1 MKRSYLP
8 VFFVL
13 ILSIAGCVGNNSKG
27 NGPQIKK
34 LTPVVRETPD
44 GNKYYLY
51 RDVPYLEEGRG
62 EKLDI
67 YIPYKKMAGVSKF
80 PAVLNIHGGGW
91 REGYKSRLITKRCAQ
106 AMVEKGYAVIC
117 NDYLLNTEER
127 KAWPVN
133 IYDCK
138 TALRYTRKVAD
149 LYDIDADNISV
160 LGNSAGGHLALLIG
174 FSADSEELNS
184 GGLYNEFSTD
194 VRCIVNIYGIPE
206 LRDVKWGPRSFVNK
220 GEDEKKVLA
229 LASPVAHLSERSPAV
244 LSVHGVKD
252 ELVPFSLSQ
261 NLEKIMRSEGL
272 EHEMYAV
279 PEGRHAFT
287 LYPDGVNGQTDL
299 RPRVIKFLDKYS
311 GLGKYR

>member
-1 MKRSYLP
+1 MKRSYLLLCLWLT
-8 VFFVL
+8 FGVL
-13 ILSIAGCVGNNSKG
+13 GCAENLSKKKE
-27 NGPQIKK
+27 PKIKK

-51 RDVPYLEEGRG
+51 RDVPYLEEGRD

-67 YIPYKKMAGVSKF
+67 YIPYKKTAGVSKF

-106 AMVEKGYAVIC
+106 AIVEKGYAVIC

-138 TALRYTRKVAD
+138 TALRYTRKIAD
-149 LYDIDADNISV
+149 EYDIDADNISV

-184 GGLYNEFSTD
+184 GGLYKEYPTD

-206 LRDVKWGPRSFVNK
+206 LRDVKWGPRSFVNE
-220 GEDEKKVLA
+220 GEDEEKVLA
-229 LASPVAHLSERSPAV
+229 LASPVAHLSEKSPAV

-252 ELVPFSLSQ
+252 ELVPFSLSES
-261 NLEKIMRSEGL
+261 LERNMKSKGL

-299 RPRVIKFLDKYS
+299 RPRVIKFLDKHS

>member
-1 MKRSYLP
+1 MKRSYLLLCFALTIG
-8 VFFVL
+8 VWGCCEC
-13 ILSIAGCVGNNSKG
+13 LSKKKG
-27 NGPQIKK
+27 PKIKK
-34 LTPVVRETPD
+34 LTPVVKETPD

-51 RDVPYLEEGRG
+51 SNVPYLEEGRN

-67 YIPYKKMAGVSKF
+67 YIPYKKMPGVAKF

-91 REGYKSRLITKRCAQ
+91 REGYKSRLITKRCAE
-106 AMVEKGYAVIC
+106 AIVEKGYAVIC
-117 NDYLLNTEER
+117 NDYLLNTDER

-138 TALRYTRKVAD
+138 TALRYTRKVAN

-184 GGLYNEFSTD
+184 GGLYKEYPTD
-194 VRCIVNIYGIPE
+194 VRCIVNIYGIPD
-206 LRDVKWGPRSFVNK
+206 LRNVEWGPKSFVNE

-229 LASPVAHLSERSPAV
+229 LASPVAHLSKKSPPV

-252 ELVPFSLSQ
+252 ELVPFSLSEG
-261 NLEKIMRSEGL
+261 LEKIMKSKGL
-272 EHEMYAV
+272 EHEMFAV

>member
-1 MKRSYLP
+1 MKISYLLM
-8 VFFVL
+8 FFVL
-13 ILSIAGCVGNNSKG
+13 IFSIAGCIENSSTAIK
-27 NGPQIKK
+27 PQIEK
-34 LTPVVRETPD
+34 LTPVVRKTPD

-51 RDVPYLEEGRG
+51 RNVTYLEEGRK

-67 YIPYKKMAGVSKF
+67 YIPHKKMPGVSKF

-91 REGYKSRLITKRCAQ
+91 REGYKSRKITKRCAE
-106 AMVEKGYAVIC
+106 AIVEKGYAVIC
-117 NDYLLNTEER
+117 NDYLLNTDER

-174 FSADSEELNS
+174 FSADSKELNS
-184 GGLYNEFSTD
+184 GGLYKKYPTD
-194 VRCIVNIYGIPE
+194 VRCIVNIYGIPD
-206 LRDVKWGPRSFVNK
+206 LRDVEWGPKSFVNN

-229 LASPVAHLSERSPAV
+229 LASPVAHLSKKSPAV

-261 NLEKIMRSEGL
+261 VLERIMKSKGL
-272 EHEMYAV
+272 EHEMFAV

>member
-1 MKRSYLP
+1 MKRSYLLLCL
-8 VFFVL
+8 VL
-13 ILSIAGCVGNNSKG
+13 ILSVAGCIENSSKTT
-27 NGPQIKK
+27 GPRIKK
-34 LTPVVRETPD
+34 LTHVVKETPD

-51 RDVPYLEEGRG
+51 RDVTYLEKGRN

-67 YIPYKKMAGVSKF
+67 YIPYNKLPGVGKF

-91 REGYKSRLITKRCAQ
+91 REGYKSRLITRRCAE
-106 AMVEKGYAVIC
+106 AIVEKGYAVIC
-117 NDYLLNTEER
+117 NDYLLNTDER

-138 TALRYTRKVAD
+138 TALRYIRKVAD
-149 LYDIDADNISV
+149 LYDIDADNICV

-174 FSADSEELNS
+174 FSADSKELNS
-184 GGLYNEFSTD
+184 GGLYKEYPTD
-194 VRCIVNIYGIPE
+194 VRCIVNIYGIPD
-206 LRDVKWGPRSFVNK
+206 LRDVEWGPKSFVNK
-220 GEDEKKVLA
+220 GEDTKKVLS
-229 LASPVAHLSERSPAV
+229 LVSPVAHLSTKSPPV
-244 LSVHGVKD
+244 LSVHGLKD

-261 NLEKIMRSEGL
+261 GLEKIMKSKGL
-272 EHEMYAV
+272 EHEMFAV

-287 LYPDGVNGQTDL
+287 LYPDAVNGQTDL